1 MSTQT
6 TDSLTMFEHIMYVA
20 TKKAAEKSTTV
31 TLVVAPKPIVHD
43 FMQAIRIRDGQQP
56 HSINDEVWPLVMF
69 HGAVVFGVQID
80 EKHPHYGTLSCWDSD
95 QIRPDISTCPQLV
108 GTPRPNETFDL
119 FGHTLW
125 GCQVEDWMAEYHA
138 GIAYLLNSKTEKPL
152 VQARLM
158 DNDADQRTARTTP

>member
-6 TDSLTMFEHIMYVA
+6 TDSLTMFEHIMDLA
-20 TKKAAEKSTTV
+20 TKKAAEKGTTV
-31 TLVVAPKPIVHD
+31 TLVVAPTLVVFD
-43 FMQAIRIRDGQQP
+43 FIQALRVKNTQ
-56 HSINDEVWPLVMF
+56 EPLPVGTEQF
-69 HGAVVFGVQID
+69 ALLPYCGAVVFGVQID
-80 EKHPHYGTLSCWDSD
+80 EKHPHYGTLTCWDSD

-108 GTPRPNETFDL
+108 GTPRPDESTDL
-119 FGHTLW
+119 FNHTLW

-158 DNDADQRTARTTP
+158 DNQNGETT